1 MCLSFS
7 NILFKFVDK
16 ITENIFIRMHSGDK
30 TKEKLHIAVA
40 GNIGSGKTTLTQLLS
55 EHYGWIPQYE
65 AVTNNP
71 YLQDYYG
78 DILRWSFNMEVFFLK
93 ERFRNILEMEQ
104 SPQTFI
110 QDRTI
115 YEGVHVFV
123 ANNYRQGHLS
133 DRDYEAYMEL
143 FGLMTDMVRYPDLM
157 IYLRA
162 SIPHLVSNIQKRGRD
177 YEQSI
182 QIDYLKGL
190 NDLYD
195 DFIYSKY
202 KGKVLTIDVD
212 NMDYL
217 NNKQDFTQI
226 TQKIDAILYGMFPL
240 DNS

>member
-1 MCLSFS
+1 MRAIQ
-7 NILFKFVDK
+7 NNN
-16 ITENIFIRMHSGDK
+16 T
-30 TKEKLHIAVA
+30 EKLHIAVA
-40 GNIGSGKTTLTQLLS
+40 GNIGSGKTTLTQLLA
-55 EHYGWIPQYE
+55 EHYGWVPQFE

-71 YLQDYYG
+71 YLHDYYG
-78 DILRWSFNMEVFFLK
+78 DILRWSFNVEVYFLK
-93 ERFRNILEMEQ
+93 ERFKNILQMEH

-123 ANNYRQGHLS
+123 ANNYKQGHLS

-143 FGLMTDMVRYPDLM
+143 YGLMTDMLHYPNLM

-177 YEQSI
+177 YEQAI

-190 NDLYD
+190 NDLYE
-195 DFIYSKY
+195 DFIYNKY

-217 NNKQDFTQI
+217 HNKQDFTII
-226 TQKIDAILYGMFPL
+226 TQKIDSLLYGLFPL
-240 DNS
+240 ENEK

>member
-1 MCLSFS
+1 MHSR
-7 NILFKFVDK
+7 DK
-16 ITENIFIRMHSGDK
+16 IQ
-30 TKEKLHIAVA
+30 EKLHIAVA
-40 GNIGSGKTTLTQLLS
+40 GNIGSGKTTLTQLLAD
-55 EHYGWIPQYE
+55 HYGWIPQFE

-71 YLQDYYG
+71 YLQDYYD
-78 DILRWSFNMEVFFLK
+78 DIQRWSFNMEVYFLK

-104 SPQTFI
+104 SPQTYI

-143 FGLMTDMVRYPDLM
+143 FGLMTDIVRYPDLM

-162 SIPHLVSNIQKRGRD
+162 SIPHLVANIQKRGRD

-190 NDLYD
+190 NDLYE
-195 DFIYSKY
+195 DFIYNKY
-202 KGKVLTIDVD
+202 PGKVLTINVD

-217 NNKQDFTQI
+217 NNKQDLTQI
-226 TQKIDAILYGMFPL
+226 IQKIDALLYGMFPL
-240 DNS
+240 

>member
-1 MCLSFS
+1 MRAIQ
-7 NILFKFVDK
+7 NNN
-16 ITENIFIRMHSGDK
+16 T
-30 TKEKLHIAVA
+30 EKLHIAVA
-40 GNIGSGKTTLTQLLS
+40 GNIGSGKTTLTQLLA
-55 EHYGWIPQYE
+55 EHYGWVPQFE

-71 YLQDYYG
+71 YLHDYYG
-78 DILRWSFNMEVFFLK
+78 DILRWSFNVEVYFLK
-93 ERFRNILEMEQ
+93 ERFKNILQMEH

-123 ANNYRQGHLS
+123 ANNYKQGHLS

-143 FGLMTDMVRYPDLM
+143 YGLMTDMLHYPNLM

-177 YEQSI
+177 YEQAI

-190 NDLYD
+190 NDLYE
-195 DFIYSKY
+195 DFIYNKY

-217 NNKQDFTQI
+217 HNKQDFTSI
-226 TQKIDAILYGMFPL
+226 TQKIDSLLYGLFPL
-240 DNS
+240 ENEK

>member
-1 MCLSFS
+1 MRAIQ
-7 NILFKFVDK
+7 NNN
-16 ITENIFIRMHSGDK
+16 T
-30 TKEKLHIAVA
+30 EKLHIAVA
-40 GNIGSGKTTLTQLLS
+40 GNIGSGKTTLTQLLA
-55 EHYGWIPQYE
+55 EHYGWVPQFE

-71 YLQDYYG
+71 YLHDYYG
-78 DILRWSFNMEVFFLK
+78 DILRWSFNVEVYFLK
-93 ERFRNILEMEQ
+93 ERFKNILQMEH

-123 ANNYRQGHLS
+123 ANNYKQGHLS

-143 FGLMTDMVRYPDLM
+143 YGLMTDMLHYPNLM

-177 YEQSI
+177 YEQAI

-190 NDLYD
+190 NDLYE
-195 DFIYSKY
+195 DFIYNKY

-217 NNKQDFTQI
+217 HNKQDFTSI
-226 TQKIDAILYGMFPL
+226 TQKIDSLLYGLFHL
-240 DNS
+240 DNEK